1 MLHLHCCP
9 RKKAKLGE
17 RANACG
23 RRRPCSQEDMMNDRR
38 KALRGMLGVLLTCGM
53 VSTLLFLSSDALA
66 QTEKTYV
73 MKLSTATINDTQH
86 EWLRRF
92 VAAVEKDSGGR
103 IKGEIYP
110 ASQLGSIPRQIE
122 GVQFG
127 SIQAWIGPPE
137 FLVGV
142 DERYEALSAP
152 GLFTS
157 TDQAV
162 RVINDP
168 PIHSMVLGLGANKGL
183 VGIGI
188 APIGPSSIA
197 TRKPMRQLADFKGT
211 KIRVLASPFQL
222 EMIKRMDASP
232 VAMTLADVLPGLQQG
247 AIDAAL
253 ATITVYS
260 TMQYQDAAKY
270 VVETDQP
277 YLNSLI
283 VMSKRW
289 LDSLPPDLQKIVRD
303 DAEKTSKDIVPFVK
317 EFFGNQRKV
326 WTDKGG
332 ELISLPAAE
341 QAAMLEKVS
350 SIGDDLSKSKPELNK
365 TVKAVFESAK
375 RNK

>member
-1 MLHLHCCP
+1 MAP
-9 RKKAKLGE
+9 SWKR
-17 RANACG
+17 
-23 RRRPCSQEDMMNDRR
+23 
-38 KALRGMLGVLLTCGM
+38 LLTAVGAAGFAAT
-53 VSTLLFLSSDALA
+53 TLMGLA
-66 QTEKTYV
+66 SPAQAQAGKIFV

-92 VAAVEKDSGGR
+92 TAAVEKDSGGR

-127 SIQAWIGPPE
+127 SIQLWIGPPE

-162 RVINDP
+162 RVISDP
-168 PIHSMVLGLGANKGL
+168 LVREAILGLGANKGL
-183 VGIGI
+183 IGVGI
-188 APIGPSSIA
+188 APIGPSSIV
-197 TRKPMRQLADFKGT
+197 TRKPLRHLTDFKGT
-211 KIRVLASPFQL
+211 KVRVLASPFQL
-222 EMIKRMDASP
+222 EMIRRMDASP

-253 ATITVYS
+253 ATITVYT

-270 VVETDQP
+270 IVENDQP
-277 YLNSLI
+277 YLNSII
-283 VMSKRW
+283 VMSKKW
-289 LDSLPPDLQKIVRD
+289 LDGLPPDLQKIVRD
-303 DAEKTSKDIVPFVK
+303 DAQSTSTEIVPFVK
-317 EFFGNQRKV
+317 DFFAKQRQI
-326 WTDKGG
+326 WTNKGG
-332 ELISLPAAE
+332 ELISFPPGE
-341 QAAMLEKVS
+341 QAAMLEKIS
-350 SIGDDLSKSKPELNK
+350 TIGEDLSKSKPDLNK
-365 TVKAVFESAK
+365 TVMSVFASAK

>member
-1 MLHLHCCP
+1 M
-9 RKKAKLGE
+9 AT
-17 RANACG
+17 
-23 RRRPCSQEDMMNDRR
+23 RR
-38 KALRGMLGVLLTCGM
+38 KTLLTAAGAAGFAATTLM
-53 VSTLLFLSSDALA
+53 GLVSPA
-66 QTEKTYV
+66 QPQAGKTFV

-92 VAAVEKDSGGR
+92 TSAVEKDSGGR

-127 SIQAWIGPPE
+127 SIQLWIGPPE

-162 RVINDP
+162 RVISDP
-168 PIHSMVLGLGANKGL
+168 VVREAILGLGANKGL
-183 VGIGI
+183 IGVGI
-188 APIGPSSIA
+188 APIGPSSIV
-197 TRKPMRQLADFKGT
+197 TRKPLRHLADFKGT
-211 KIRVLASPFQL
+211 KVRVLASPFQL
-222 EMIKRMDASP
+222 EMIRRMDASP

-253 ATITVYS
+253 ATITVYT

-270 VVETDQP
+270 IVENDQP
-277 YLNSLI
+277 YLNSII
-283 VMSKRW
+283 VMSRKW
-289 LDSLPPDLQKIVRD
+289 LDGLPPDLQKIVRD
-303 DAEKTSKDIVPFVK
+303 DAQSTSTEIVPFVK
-317 EFFGNQRKV
+317 DFFAKQRQI
-326 WTDKGG
+326 WTEKGG
-332 ELISLPAAE
+332 ELISFPPAE
-341 QAAMLEKVS
+341 QAAMLEKIS
-350 SIGDDLSKSKPELNK
+350 TIGEDLSKSKPELNK
-365 TVKAVFESAK
+365 TVMTVFASAK